1 MINVIATLHIKA
13 GRVAEFLEIFK
24 ANVPNV
30 LKEKG
35 CIEYAP
41 TVDVATGI
49 AVQDTDANAVTIVEK
64 WNSVDDLKAHL
75 VAPHM
80 QAYSE
85 KVKGLGLLEKRSIK
99 ILGAA

>member
-1 MINVIATLHIKA
+1 MINVIAALHIKE
-13 GRVAEFLEIFK
+13 GRVAEFIEIFK

-41 TVDVATGI
+41 TVDLASGL
-49 AVQDTDANAVTIVEK
+49 AVQDVDANVVTIIEK
-64 WNSVDDLKAHL
+64 WNSIDDLKAHL

-80 QAYSE
+80 QAYGE
-85 KVKGLGLLEKRSIK
+85 KVKGMLEKRSIK

>member
-1 MINVIATLHIKA
+1 MINVIAALRIKD

-41 TVDVATGI
+41 TVDLATDL
-49 AVQDTDANAVTIVEK
+49 AVQEKDANVVTIVEK
-64 WNSVDDLKAHL
+64 WNSLEDLKAHL

-80 QAYSE
+80 QAYSA
-85 KVKGLGLLEKRSIK
+85 KVKGLLEGRSIK
-99 ILGAA
+99 ILGTA

>member
-1 MINVIATLHIKA
+1 MINVIAALRIKD
-13 GRVAEFLEIFK
+13 GRVAEFIEIFK

-41 TVDVATGI
+41 TVDLATDL
-49 AVQDTDANAVTIVEK
+49 AVQEKDANVVTIIEK
-64 WNSVDDLKAHL
+64 WNSLEDLKAHL

-80 QAYSE
+80 QAYGA
-85 KVKGLGLLEKRSIK
+85 KVKGLLEARSIK